1 MMIQAAIMGV
11 FNTFLMQCES
21 LFDSVVS
28 GWNNFFPIA
37 DPTWMF
43 LGVLS
48 VVLFAPLLFNRLRLP
63 HIIGMILAGLV
74 IGPNG
79 LNILSRDDS
88 FELFGKVG
96 LYYIMFLASLEVNMQ
111 EMKQSK
117 AGALLMG
124 LAVFTI
130 PILLGLV
137 TNIFVLK
144 YSFIASLLLAS
155 MYASYTLISYP
166 IVARYGLS
174 RLRCV
179 NFVVGGAMITDTLTL
194 FVLAIIAGTFT
205 GEANGWFVLFMLLKL
220 LAIAAVII
228 FLFPRIARYFFRNYN
243 DSVIQYI
250 FVMMMLFLGAGL
262 MELAGMEGILG
273 AFITGLVLNPLI
285 PHSSPLMRRIDFVGN
300 AIFIPYF
307 LIGVGMMIDIRVL
320 FNGGGSLLVAAV
332 MISTALIGKWV
343 ASFLVAK
350 RYRMSWN
357 EQGLMFGLS
366 TSQAAATLAAAFV
379 GHGIILSD
387 GSRLLNDDVLNGTI
401 LLILATCLVSSI
413 ISDRASRKLIVSGAL
428 SSNPVGISSKKTLL
442 ALANP
447 NMVDKL
453 MDLALLIRKENSPV
467 PLSAINV
474 VLDEDKSRQ
483 GGATKL
489 LDAAANIAASVN
501 VPLLTKMLLT
511 TNLAHGIIHEVK
523 ENDYREL
530 ILGFHKRETANDS
543 FLGNVLPE
551 VLNAIDCQVIMA
563 RMNIPLNTVRTIHIT
578 FPAKAE
584 YEAGF
589 SYWVEETARMASGL
603 DCRIM
608 YHGHPDTM
616 GKIKGLLKEFSP
628 VDAQFFDTD
637 GGNDL
642 KRLSKIVKEDHLLI
656 VVSARRGSISFRPSH
671 DHIFVQLQRDYPN
684 TSVLL
689 IYPNG
694 YKVEGGETH

>member
-1 MMIQAAIMGV
+1 MN
-11 FNTFLMQCES
+11 FSS
-21 LFDSVVS
+21 LFPVTE
-28 GWNNFFPIA
+28 
-37 DPTWMF
+37 PTWIF
-43 LGVLS
+43 LGVLCI
-48 VVLFAPLLFNRLRLP
+48 VLFAPLLFNKLRMP
-63 HIIGMILAGLV
+63 HIIGMILAGLL

-79 LNILSRDDS
+79 LNIIERDDS

-96 LYYIMFLASLEVNMQ
+96 LYYIMFLASLEINMQ
-111 EMKQSK
+111 EMKQAK
-117 AGALLMG
+117 GGALLMG
-124 LAVFTI
+124 LAVFVI
-130 PILLGLV
+130 PIALGMV
-137 TNIFVLK
+137 SNRYVLK

-179 NFVVGGAMITDTLTL
+179 NFVVGGTIITDTLTL
-194 FVLAIIAGTFT
+194 FVLAVVAGTFT
-205 GEANGWFVLFMLLKL
+205 GEASVWFVLLMLVKL
-220 LAIAAVII
+220 LLIVGII
-228 FLFPRIARYFFRNYN
+228 IWFFPRIARYFFRKYN

-250 FVMMMLFLGAGL
+250 FVLAMLFLGAGL

-273 AFITGLVLNPLI
+273 AFITGLVLNRLI

-320 FNGGGSLLVAAV
+320 FNGGNSLVVAAV
-332 MISTALIGKWV
+332 MVVTALTGKWL

-350 RYRMSWN
+350 VYGMSGGERN
-357 EQGLMFGLS
+357 LMFGLS
-366 TSQAAATLAAAFV
+366 TSQAAATLAAAIV
-379 GHGIILSD
+379 GHGIILAD

-401 LLILATCLVSSI
+401 LLILVTCIVSSI
-413 ISDRASRKLIVSGAL
+413 VADRASRKLVVSGDVLDSPAT
-428 SSNPVGISSKKTLL
+428 NPSKKTLV

-447 NMVDKL
+447 QMVDKL
-453 MDLALLIRKENSPV
+453 MDLALLVRKENSQI
-467 PLSAINV
+467 PLSAITV
-474 VLDEDKSRQ
+474 VLDEDKKLQAQ
-483 GGATKL
+483 GQKV
-489 LDAAANIAASVN
+489 LDTAANIAASVN
-501 VPLLTKMLLT
+501 VPLLTKVRLT
-511 TNLAHGIIHEVK
+511 TNLAHGIVHEVK

-530 ILGFHKRETANDS
+530 ILGFHKKETANDS

-551 VLNAIDCQVIMA
+551 VLGAIDCQVVIA

-584 YEAGF
+584 FEAGF
-589 SYWVEETARMASGL
+589 SYWVEETARMAAGL

-616 GKIKGLLKEFSP
+616 SKIKSMLKKCDP
-628 VDAQFFDTD
+628 VEADFFETD

-642 KRLSKIVKEDHLLI
+642 KRLSKVIKDDHLLI
-656 VVSARRGSISFRPSH
+656 IVSARRGSISFRPSH

-684 TSVLL
+684 TSILL

>member
-1 MMIQAAIMGV
+1 MD
-11 FNTFLMQCES
+11 FNS
-21 LFDSVVS
+21 LFPVT
-28 GWNNFFPIA
+28 
-37 DPTWMF
+37 DPTWVF
-43 LGVLS
+43 LGVLCI
-48 VVLFAPLLFNRLRLP
+48 VLFAPLLFNKLRMP
-63 HIIGMILAGLV
+63 HIIGMILAGLL

-79 LNILSRDDS
+79 LNILERDSS

-111 EMKQSK
+111 EMKQSRN
-117 AGALLMG
+117 GALLMG
-124 LAVFTI
+124 LAVFAI
-130 PILLGLV
+130 PILLGLGA
-137 TNIFVLK
+137 NIFILK
-144 YSFIASLLLAS
+144 YDFIASLLLAS

-194 FVLAIIAGTFT
+194 FVLAIIASTFA
-205 GEANGWFVLFMLLKL
+205 GEANGWFVVMMLLKL
-220 LAIAAVII
+220 LVIAAVII

-250 FVMMMLFLGAGL
+250 FVMAMLFLGAGL

-320 FNGGGSLLVAAV
+320 FNGGGSLMVAGV
-332 MISTALIGKWV
+332 MIATALTGKWI
-343 ASFLVAK
+343 ASFLVA
-350 RYRMSWN
+350 RHYRMSWN
-357 EQGLMFGLS
+357 EQSLMFGLS

-379 GHGIILSD
+379 GHGIILDD

-401 LLILATCLVSSI
+401 LLILVTCLVSSI
-413 ISDRASRKLIVSGAL
+413 MSDRASRKLIVSGAVL
-428 SSNPVGISSKKTLL
+428 NKPSGISSKKTLL

-447 NMVDKL
+447 QMVDKL
-453 MDLALLIRKENSPV
+453 MDLALLVRKENSTI
-467 PLSAINV
+467 PLSAITV
-474 VLDEDKSRQ
+474 VLDEDKSLQ
-483 GGATKL
+483 TGATKL
-489 LDAAANIAASVN
+489 LDNAANIAASVN
-501 VPLLTKMLLT
+501 VPLLTKMRLT

-530 ILGFHKRETANDS
+530 ILGFHKKETANDS

-551 VLNAIDCQVIMA
+551 VLNAIDCQVMMA

-589 SYWVEETARMASGL
+589 AYWVEETARMASGL

-616 GKIKGLLKEFSP
+616 HKIKEQLKGCAP
-628 VDAQFFDTD
+628 IDAQFFETD

-642 KRLSKIVKEDHLLI
+642 KRLSKIIREDHLLI

>member
-1 MMIQAAIMGV
+1 MIHATLI
-11 FNTFLMQCES
+11 NLSSTFLAKLTSLYES
-21 LFDSVVS
+21 VAA
-28 GWNNFFPIA
+28 GWSNFFPISE
-37 DPTWMF
+37 PTWIF

-48 VVLFAPLLFNRLRLP
+48 IVLFAPLLFNRLRMP
-63 HIIGMILAGLV
+63 HIIGMILAGLLV
-74 IGPNG
+74 GPNC
-79 LNILSRDDS
+79 LNFFERDSS

-111 EMKQSK
+111 EMKQSRT
-117 AGALLMG
+117 GALLMG
-124 LAVFTI
+124 LAVFSI
-130 PILLGLV
+130 PILLGLI
-137 TNIFVLK
+137 TNTFILK
-144 YSFIASLLLAS
+144 YNFVASLLLAS

-194 FVLAIIAGTFT
+194 FVLAVIAGTFT

-220 LAIAAVII
+220 LVIAVVII
-228 FLFPRIARYFFRNYN
+228 FVFPRIARYFFRNYN

-250 FVMMMLFLGAGL
+250 FVMVMLFLGAGL

-307 LIGVGMMIDIRVL
+307 LIGVGMMIDLRVL
-320 FNGGGSLLVAAV
+320 FNGGGSLIVAAV
-332 MISTALIGKWV
+332 MIATALTGKWI
-343 ASFLVAK
+343 ASFFVAK
-350 RYRMSWN
+350 RYSMSWN

-387 GSRLLNDDVLNGTI
+387 GSRLLSDDVLNGTI
-401 LLILATCLVSSI
+401 LLILVTCLVSSI
-413 ISDRASRKLIVSGAL
+413 ISDRASRKLIVSGAVL
-428 SSNPVGISSKKTLL
+428 NNPASISSKKTLL

-453 MDLALLIRKENSPV
+453 MDLALLVRKENSPV

-483 GGATKL
+483 VGATKL
-489 LDAAANIAASVN
+489 LNAAADIAASVN
-501 VPLLTKMLLT
+501 VPLLTKMRLT

-551 VLNAIDCQVIMA
+551 VLNAIDCQVMMA
-563 RMNIPLNTVRTIHIT
+563 RMNIPLNTVRAIHIT

-616 GKIKGLLKEFSP
+616 DKIKVRLKELPP
-628 VDAQFFDTD
+628 VEAHFFETD

-642 KRLSKIVKEDHLLI
+642 KRLSKIIKEDHLLI